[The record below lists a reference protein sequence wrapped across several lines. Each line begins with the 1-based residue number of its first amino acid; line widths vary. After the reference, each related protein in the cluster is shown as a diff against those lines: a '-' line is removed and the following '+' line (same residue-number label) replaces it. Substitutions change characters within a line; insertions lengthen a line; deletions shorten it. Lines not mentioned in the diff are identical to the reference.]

1 MIMMLSEL
9 YDSLGVPEVDL
20 RLGSMGCSQCRPV
33 YQESLKTF
41 LEQRWDSLC
50 EDCHERTGL
59 NPLRVFDCKQEGCRE
74 QLGEAPLLVDNLC
87 QSCREKFETLKGYLE
102 SMGRQYRMD
111 GTLVRGF
118 DYYTGTTF
126 EYECASL
133 GAQKGIGGG
142 GRYDGLVEELGGPAA
157 AAIGFGTGMERIV
170 LALQSAGITA
180 TDSGIDVFF
189 MVLDAAARGEAV
201 KVIDRLRRSGISVDT
216 DYAGRKP
223 KGQMKQANRLGARIT
238 VIIGEDELKAGAAA
252 VKDMTSGKQEDVD
265 FNELVTY
272 IKDRFGAG
280 NE

>member
-1 MIMMLSEL
+1 
-9 YDSLGVPEVDL
+9 
-20 RLGSMGCSQCRPV
+20 
-33 YQESLKTF
+33 
-41 LEQRWDSLC
+41 
-50 EDCHERTGL
+50 
-59 NPLRVFDCKQEGCRE
+59 
-74 QLGEAPLLVDNLC
+74 
-87 QSCREKFETLKGYLE
+87 
-102 SMGRQYRMD
+102 MGRQYRVD